1 MKRGILVLAAWL
13 CATPAFAQ
21 FPGVDSVIKGAK
33 VISDLNITP
42 EEEHQIGERVS
53 ANIRQR
59 YGVVQDKSVHRY
71 VSLVGAV
78 LTSASTKPGLP
89 WQFIVLDTDGVNAFA
104 APGGYIH
111 ITRGAL
117 ALMTNEAELGGVLA
131 HEVVHVT
138 QQHTIKA
145 LKKSRIS
152 QAGIEEGASR
162 APGGGLG
169 EAVISKLAEKA
180 TEMVLAGFGR
190 NEELESDD
198 IGVVLANKV
207 GYAPAGLGG
216 FLTRLSER
224 NKASTQRQGLFASHP
239 EMKER
244 LDRLAKGAA
253 ALKPPSTAT
262 LEERFRQF
270 ISYEPKPLTDIAQ
283 VEAGAAG
290 LTGGGSTSGSGAAET
305 KPAAKDESKTEEPP
319 KKKGLFGLGSKT
331 FSGGDEKKSAQ
342 VTGSGGSRGVD
353 TERNAKGGSNPTLVS
368 VNVTPADL
376 QQFKAQGQLK

>member
-1 MKRGILVLAAWL
+1 L
-13 CATPAFAQ
+13 
-21 FPGVDSVIKGAK
+21 IKGAK
-33 VISDLNITP
+33 VISDINITP
-42 EEEHQIGERVS
+42 EEEHEIGQRVS

-59 YGVVQDKSVHRY
+59 YGVVQDKAVHRY
-71 VSLVGAV
+71 VALVGTV
-78 LTSASTKPGLP
+78 LAGATTKPRLP

-104 APGGYIH
+104 APGGFIH

-117 ALMTNEAELGGVLA
+117 ALMTNEAELAGVLA
-131 HEVVHVT
+131 HEVTHVT
-138 QQHTIKA
+138 EQHTINA
-145 LKKSRIS
+145 LKKSRLS

-169 EAVISKLAEKA
+169 EAVINKLAEKA

-198 IGVVLANKV
+198 KGIVLANKV
-207 GYAPAGLGG
+207 GYAPDALGG

-244 LDRLAKGAA
+244 LDRLAKGTA
-253 ALKPPSTAT
+253 ALKPASTST

-270 ISYEPKPLTDIAQ
+270 VTYQPKPLAEIAQ

-290 LTGGGSTSGSGAAET
+290 LTGGSTTSGGTAGT
-305 KPAAKDESKTEEPP
+305 KTEDKTEPKAEEAP
-319 KKKGLFGLGSKT
+319 KKKGLFGMGSKT
-331 FSGGDEKKSAQ
+331 FGGDEKKSAQ

-353 TERNAKGGSNPTLVS
+353 TERNAKGGPNPAVVA
-368 VNVTPADL
+368 VNLTPADV
-376 QQFKAQGQLK
+376 QQFKTQGQLK